1 MCNINMFPGILDS
14 GRCHNLP
21 CPFCAVRH
29 PYYLLFG
36 LSFYIS
42 FDENKQIYVCCL
54 ILPFV
59 IPKIAYHKYLTL
71 LFALTTSWK
80 SRHTSSQSSF
90 SFFMT
95 ALWYCIVYVLQFIQ
109 PIFYAWTSRQF
120 PIFTVSN
127 SAAPCTCVFT
137 LLKLCLQGIHLE
149 MKCWLKD

>member
-1 MCNINMFPGILDS
+1 MCNINMFPGILHS
-14 GRCHNLP
+14 GKCHNLP
-21 CPFCAVRH
+21 CPFYAVPH
-29 PYYLLFG
+29 PITCFLVYL
-36 LSFYIS
+36 SYIS

-90 SFFMT
+90 SFFIT
-95 ALWYCIVYVLQFIQ
+95 ASWYCIIYVLQFIQ

-137 LLKLCLQGIHLE
+137 LLKLRLQGTHLE
-149 MKCWLKD
+149 MRVLA